1 MWEVVPVS
9 YGYSFH
15 PWCSVVGN
23 EFVGGEAVILV
34 LQFDAVPYV
43 EIHLSFVWERC
54 LSAPASNI
62 VVGVV
67 EFQFSH
73 KIPFIQLIVAAIT
86 VQRMLR

>member
-15 PWCSVVGN
+15 PRCTIVGD
-23 EFVGGEAVILV
+23 EFVSGEAVILV
-34 LQFDAVPYV
+34 LQFDAVPHV
-43 EIHLSFVWERC
+43 EEHLSFVWEWC
-54 LSAPASNI
+54 LGSPASNVI
-62 VVGVV
+62 VGVV